1 MPRFGLSC
9 SDRVLR
15 VPKLT
20 SLRIV
25 ASIFFA
31 LISETIFGMS
41 GLPRS
46 PGRETFGR
54 DDFGLGEFA
63 EFCGS
68 APAGLATKVGMI
80 MPISNTTRATAI
92 FERNDLM
99 RSAPKNLNLRTR
111 ETLSTQ
117 TLKGNELGRREVLPI
132 GFVARDRLGFAIC
145 GFEKSSRVFSAAGR
159 TFKARG
165 HRRGHDAWIGLDVCR
180 RRWGLHMIGRERRTD
195 QFRRLAKQ

>member
-46 PGRETFGR
+46 PGIGAFGR
-54 DDFGLGEFA
+54 DDFGLGELVG
-63 EFCGS
+63 FCGWAS
-68 APAGLATKVGMI
+68 AGLAMKVGMI
-80 MPISNTTRATAI
+80 MPIRNTTSATAI

-99 RSAPKNLNLRTR
+99 RSTPKNLNLRTR

-117 TLKGNELGRREVLPI
+117 TLKGNELGRRDVLPI
-132 GFVARDRLGFAIC
+132 GFVARNRLGFAIC
-145 GFEKSSRVFSAAGR
+145 GFEKSSRVFSDAGR

-180 RRWGLHMIGRERRTD
+180 RHWGWHLIGRERGTD
-195 QFRRLAKQ
+195 QFRELSNQ

>member
-1 MPRFGLSC
+1 MPRLGSFC

-31 LISETIFGMS
+31 LISATIFGMS
-41 GLPRS
+41 GSPRS
-46 PGRETFGR
+46 PGRETFVR

-63 EFCGS
+63 EFCGLDGW
-68 APAGLATKVGMI
+68 AMKVGTI
-80 MPISNTTRATAI
+80 MPIRNRTSATAI

-99 RSAPKNLNLRTR
+99 RSTPKNLNLRTR

-117 TLKGNELGRREVLPI
+117 TLKGNEVGKLVVVQFDVRRVSFTP
-132 GFVARDRLGFAIC
+132 GFSLV
-145 GFEKSSRVFSAAGR
+145 VAAG
-159 TFKARG
+159 F
-165 HRRGHDAWIGLDVCR
+165 WI
-180 RRWGLHMIGRERRTD
+180 RRTVSTVLIYLT
-195 QFRRLAKQ
+195 QLLTELIALTRIRAEA